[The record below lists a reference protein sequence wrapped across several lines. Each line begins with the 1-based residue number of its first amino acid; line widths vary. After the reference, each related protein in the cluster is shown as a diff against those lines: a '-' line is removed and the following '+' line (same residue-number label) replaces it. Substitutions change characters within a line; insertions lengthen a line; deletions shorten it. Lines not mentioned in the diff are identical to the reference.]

1 VASYCEKIDVVEIS
15 DSDSDSASASTSAS
29 AQVQA
34 LFADSDEELKKL
46 QQYDTSCQ
54 NQRKKTKEAMT
65 IQKAIAAREKAA
77 KAKLTLEE
85 QAKKATAKA
94 NAVKAKSTK
103 AKTVKAKTKST
114 KAKTKSTKAK
124 TKSTGAKAS
133 KVNKTK
139 STGAKASKV
148 NKAKTKSATTILSI
162 DMKVNACWQGDDPD
176 KGQWYNGKIVSIDH
190 DAETAHVKFDD
201 GDEDDSLTWSDIR
214 IL

>member
-1 VASYCEKIDVVEIS
+1 MASICEKIDIVVIS
-15 DSDSDSASASTSAS
+15 DSESDPGSGSASTSAS
-29 AQVQA
+29 AEVQE
-34 LFADSDEELKKL
+34 LFDDSDEELQKL

-85 QAKKATAKA
+85 QDKKATAKA
-94 NAVKAKSTK
+94 NAVKAAKAKSKSTK
-103 AKTVKAKTKST
+103 AKTGKAKTKST

-124 TKSTGAKAS
+124 TKSTS
-133 KVNKTK
+133 
-139 STGAKASKV
+139 AKASKV
-148 NKAKTKSATTILSI
+148 NKANTKSATTLLSI
-162 DMKVNACWQGDDPD
+162 GMKVNACWQGDDPD
-176 KGQWYNGKIVSIDH
+176 KGRWYNGKVVAVDH

-201 GDEDDSLTWSDIR
+201 GDEDDSLSWSDIR

>member
-1 VASYCEKIDVVEIS
+1 MASYCEKIDVVEIS

-133 KVNKTK
+133 KVNK
-139 STGAKASKV
+139 
-148 NKAKTKSATTILSI
+148 AKTKSATTILSI
-162 DMKVNACWQGDDPD
+162 GMKVNACWQGDDPD

>member
-1 VASYCEKIDVVEIS
+1 MASYCEKIDVVVIS
-15 DSDSDSASASTSAS
+15 DSDSDSDSGSASAS

-34 LFADSDEELKKL
+34 LFDDSGEELQKL

-77 KAKLTLEE
+77 QAKLTLEE
-85 QAKKATAKA
+85 QENKAQAKLTKT
-94 NAVKAKSTK
+94 KSTK

-124 TKSTGAKAS
+124 TKST
-133 KVNKTK
+133 
-139 STGAKASKV
+139 
-148 NKAKTKSATTILSI
+148 KAKTKSTKTVLSAG
-162 DMKVNACWQGDDPD
+162 MKVNACWQGDDPD
-176 KGQWYNGKIVSIDH
+176 KGRWYNGEIVPVND

-201 GDEDDSLTWSDIR
+201 GDEDDSLSWNDIR

>member
-1 VASYCEKIDVVEIS
+1 MASYCEKIDVVVIS
-15 DSDSDSASASTSAS
+15 DSDSGSASAS

-34 LFADSDEELKKL
+34 LFDDSGEELQKL

-77 KAKLTLEE
+77 QAKLTLEE
-85 QAKKATAKA
+85 QENKAQAKLTKT
-94 NAVKAKSTK
+94 KSTK

-124 TKSTGAKAS
+124 TKST
-133 KVNKTK
+133 
-139 STGAKASKV
+139 
-148 NKAKTKSATTILSI
+148 KAKTKSTKAKTKSTKTVLSAG
-162 DMKVNACWQGDDPD
+162 MKVNACWQGDDPD
-176 KGQWYNGKIVSIDH
+176 KGRWYNGEIVSVND

-201 GDEDDSLTWSDIR
+201 GDEDDSLSWNDIR

>member
-1 VASYCEKIDVVEIS
+1 MVIS
-15 DSDSDSASASTSAS
+15 DSESDPGSGSASTSAS
-29 AQVQA
+29 AEVQA
-34 LFADSDEELKKL
+34 LFDDSDEELQKL

-85 QAKKATAKA
+85 QDKKATAKA
-94 NAVKAKSTK
+94 NAVKAAKAKSKSTK
-103 AKTVKAKTKST
+103 AKTGKAKSKSTKAKTGKAKTKST

-124 TKSTGAKAS
+124 TKSTS
-133 KVNKTK
+133 
-139 STGAKASKV
+139 AKASKV
-148 NKAKTKSATTILSI
+148 NKANTKSATTLLSI
-162 DMKVNACWQGDDPD
+162 GMKVNACWQGDDPD
-176 KGQWYNGKIVSIDH
+176 KGRWYNGKVVAVDH

-201 GDEDDSLTWSDIR
+201 GDEDDSLSWSDIR

>member
-1 VASYCEKIDVVEIS
+1 MVIS
-15 DSDSDSASASTSAS
+15 DSESDPGSGSASTSAS
-29 AQVQA
+29 AEVQA
-34 LFADSDEELKKL
+34 LFDDSDEELQKL

-85 QAKKATAKA
+85 QDKKATAKA
-94 NAVKAKSTK
+94 NAVKAAKAKSKSTK
-103 AKTVKAKTKST
+103 AKTGKAKTKST

-124 TKSTGAKAS
+124 TKSTS
-133 KVNKTK
+133 
-139 STGAKASKV
+139 AKASKV
-148 NKAKTKSATTILSI
+148 NKANTKSATTLLSI
-162 DMKVNACWQGDDPD
+162 GMKVNACWQGDDPD
-176 KGQWYNGKIVSIDH
+176 KGRWYNGKVVAVDH

-201 GDEDDSLTWSDIR
+201 GDEDDSLSWNDIR

>member
-1 VASYCEKIDVVEIS
+1 MASICEKIDIVVIS
-15 DSDSDSASASTSAS
+15 DSESDPGSGSASTSAS
-29 AQVQA
+29 AEVQA
-34 LFADSDEELKKL
+34 LFDDSDEELQKL

-85 QAKKATAKA
+85 QDKKATAKA
-94 NAVKAKSTK
+94 NAVKAAKAKSKSTK
-103 AKTVKAKTKST
+103 AKTGKAKTKST

-124 TKSTGAKAS
+124 TKSTS
-133 KVNKTK
+133 
-139 STGAKASKV
+139 AKASKV
-148 NKAKTKSATTILSI
+148 NKANTKSATTLLSI
-162 DMKVNACWQGDDPD
+162 GMKVNACWQGDDPD
-176 KGQWYNGKIVSIDH
+176 KGRWYNGKVVAVDH

-201 GDEDDSLTWSDIR
+201 GDEDDSLSWNDIR

>member
-1 VASYCEKIDVVEIS
+1 MASYCEKIDVVVIS
-15 DSDSDSASASTSAS
+15 DSDSDSDSGSASAS

-34 LFADSDEELKKL
+34 LFDDSGEELQKL

-77 KAKLTLEE
+77 QAKLTLEE
-85 QAKKATAKA
+85 QENKAQAKLTKT
-94 NAVKAKSTK
+94 KSTK

-114 KAKTKSTKAK
+114 KAKTKSTK
-124 TKSTGAKAS
+124 T
-133 KVNKTK
+133 VL
-139 STGAKASKV
+139 
-148 NKAKTKSATTILSI
+148 SAG
-162 DMKVNACWQGDDPD
+162 MKVNACWQGDDPD
-176 KGQWYNGKIVSIDH
+176 KGRWYNGEIVSVND

-201 GDEDDSLTWSDIR
+201 GDEDDSLSWNDIR

>member
-1 VASYCEKIDVVEIS
+1 MASYCEKIDVVVIS
-15 DSDSDSASASTSAS
+15 DSDSDSDSGSASAS

-34 LFADSDEELKKL
+34 LFDDSGEELQKL

-77 KAKLTLEE
+77 QAKLTLEE
-85 QAKKATAKA
+85 QENKAQAKLTKT
-94 NAVKAKSTK
+94 KSTK

-124 TKSTGAKAS
+124 TKST
-133 KVNKTK
+133 KT
-139 STGAKASKV
+139 V
-148 NKAKTKSATTILSI
+148 LSPG
-162 DMKVNACWQGDDPD
+162 MKVNACWQGDDPD
-176 KGQWYNGKIVSIDH
+176 KGRWYNGEIVSVND

-201 GDEDDSLTWSDIR
+201 GDEDDSLSWNDIR